1 MFGFSVLVNVDSIV
15 RLFIPI
21 FFHIVIE
28 HGQHTC
34 VFPTPIIPSMYVI
47 FTQFAIKIN
56 QMWVDLQS
64 SHGSYGHSKDPGFPR
79 VYRSSTTLT
88 SLPIAACLA
97 GSKVGWCALCP
108 EGKWGERDWVH
119 VRDGPTYL
127 GLPPWLGGMFV
138 DTPGGE
144 NPAGTNQDDSWGNY
158 IDQTAQVTVNGGK
171 K

>member
-1 MFGFSVLVNVDSIV
+1 
-15 RLFIPI
+15 
-21 FFHIVIE
+21 
-28 HGQHTC
+28 
-34 VFPTPIIPSMYVI
+34 
-47 FTQFAIKIN
+47 
-56 QMWVDLQS
+56 MWVDLQS